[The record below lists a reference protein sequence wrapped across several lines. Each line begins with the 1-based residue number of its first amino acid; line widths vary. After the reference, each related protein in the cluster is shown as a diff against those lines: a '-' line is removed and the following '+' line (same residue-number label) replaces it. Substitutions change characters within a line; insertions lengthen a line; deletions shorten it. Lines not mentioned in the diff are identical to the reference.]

1 MWKALR
7 QALSI
12 AGLYWSINNGI
23 DKEKKDDAMN
33 EFDDAMNKAKDK
45 EKPSTLGV
53 EEWFK
58 KYRR

>member
-1 MWKALR
+1 MLKILK

-12 AGLYWSINNGI
+12 AGLYWTISQGL
-23 DKEKKDDAMN
+23 DKDEKNEAMA